1 MYFTQMVVLDTG
13 DMLLISCSDMTQSAA
28 RPVLLQN
35 VEAMVEKILRK
46 KKGFFFLIIS
56 FNW

>member
-28 RPVLLQN
+28 RAVLLQN
-35 VEAMVEKILRK
+35 MEAVVEIILRK
-46 KKGFFFLIIS
+46 RMPFFPDDF
-56 FNW
+56 F